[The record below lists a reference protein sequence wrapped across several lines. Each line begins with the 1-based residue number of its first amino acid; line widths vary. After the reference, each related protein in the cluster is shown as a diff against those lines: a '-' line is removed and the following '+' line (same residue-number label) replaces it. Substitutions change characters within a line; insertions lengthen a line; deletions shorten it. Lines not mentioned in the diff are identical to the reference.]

1 MKLSGKMYEIISKLH
16 FDNLLNIWL
25 FYVQKP
31 NKSTYCKYYIEKKKK
46 LQIYGD
52 PHMTCEIKIDL
63 MAKKV
68 RIDFYNLLIP
78 DYVLLMC
85 YVILVKWLKQTNK
98 LWELFLNSWP
108 QYLFFFFGM
117 WGAP

>member
-1 MKLSGKMYEIISKLH
+1 
-16 FDNLLNIWL
+16 
-25 FYVQKP
+25 
-31 NKSTYCKYYIEKKKK
+31 
-46 LQIYGD
+46 
-52 PHMTCEIKIDL
+52 

-108 QYLFFFFGM
+108 QYLLFFGM
-117 WGAP
+117 WGTPYILNIEHKVGIFVVKINYELINNSHSKTTQKT